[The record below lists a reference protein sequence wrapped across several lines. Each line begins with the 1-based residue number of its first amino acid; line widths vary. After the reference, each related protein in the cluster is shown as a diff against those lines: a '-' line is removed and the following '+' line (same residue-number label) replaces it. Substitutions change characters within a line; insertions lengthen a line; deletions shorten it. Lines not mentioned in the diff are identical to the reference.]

1 MITNL
6 KDILLPAQDKN
17 YAVACFNVFG
27 YEDARAVVD
36 SAEARNASVILSINL
51 DMRQFMTMEEI
62 VGMLRPMA
70 EKSKAPVCLHLDHTY
85 EVDAVKEAIDA
96 GFTSV
101 MFDGSQ
107 LPISENISLIRDV
120 VDYAHPKGV
129 SVEAE
134 VGSVPYASGRDHIK
148 SALTEVADALMME
161 QQGQPDALA
170 ISIGNV
176 HRLESGTVEI
186 DLERFNELEKALN
199 LPLVIHGTS
208 GLEDKDIQMLSLRQ
222 VAKFNVGTV
231 LRKSFGNSLR
241 STLESD
247 PELFDRIAIM
257 KKVIPDL
264 KATASKVISLLGQ

>member
-85 EVDAVKEAIDA
+85 EVDAVKEAIDV